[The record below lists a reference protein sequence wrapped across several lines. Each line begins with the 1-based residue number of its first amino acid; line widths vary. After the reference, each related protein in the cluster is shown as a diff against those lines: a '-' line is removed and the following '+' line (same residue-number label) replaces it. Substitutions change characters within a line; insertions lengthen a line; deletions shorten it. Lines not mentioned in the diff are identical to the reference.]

1 MSINERTARLLTS
14 VSVFDALRY
23 PQYRRFWFGN
33 LASVSGQQ
41 AMWVVQGWLIY
52 ELSESP
58 LYLGYVGLA
67 GAAPAI
73 ALNLFGGVLADR
85 LDQRRLIVWLQ
96 FASGALVL
104 ALATLTILDLVQIWH
119 ILAIAFLIG
128 ALQAFS
134 SPARQSIFPHLLD
147 RRDLMKAISL
157 NSMVWQGTRIVAP
170 AGGGLLIALIG
181 SGATLFACGLSFVAF
196 GLMVR
201 TLRVPSIP
209 RAQGGTF
216 MGDMAQGLTF
226 VRDNSLFSFLIGMTF
241 FNSFFGLAALQ
252 LMPVFAVDILDVGA
266 SGLGLLYSVSGVGA
280 LLGIFVV
287 GSLGSIQRKG
297 LLLIGGA
304 TLYGGFLVLFAV
316 STWFPLSLSA
326 LFLLGLFSSIYMI
339 SVQTT
344 LQVMVPDVLR
354 GRVMGIY
361 GMSWNMG
368 PLGAIQAGAI
378 ASLLGAPASASI
390 SGILVAAFAL
400 IVASSNAK
408 VRRLEPQPA

>member
-1 MSINERTARLLTS
+1 
-14 VSVFDALRY
+14 
-23 PQYRRFWFGN
+23 
-33 LASVSGQQ
+33 
-41 AMWVVQGWLIY
+41 
-52 ELSESP
+52 
-58 LYLGYVGLA
+58 
-67 GAAPAI
+67 
-73 ALNLFGGVLADR
+73 
-85 LDQRRLIVWLQ
+85 
-96 FASGALVL
+96 
-104 ALATLTILDLVQIWH
+104 
-119 ILAIAFLIG
+119 
-128 ALQAFS
+128 
-134 SPARQSIFPHLLD
+134 
-147 RRDLMKAISL
+147 MKAISL

-170 AGGGLLIALIG
+170 AGGGLLIALVG
-181 SGATLFACGLSFVAF
+181 SGATLFVCGLSFVVF

-201 TLRVPSIP
+201 TLRMPSIP

-226 VRDNSLFSFLIGMTF
+226 VRDNSLFSFLIGMAF

-304 TLYGGFLVLFAV
+304 TLYGGFLTLFAV

-378 ASLLGAPASASI
+378 AGLLGAPASASI

-408 VRRLEPQPA
+408 VRRLEPQPAWRRKAHAQG

>member
-1 MSINERTARLLTS
+1 MSMSDQTARLRAS
-14 VSVFDALRY
+14 VSVFEALRY
-23 PQYRRFWFGN
+23 PQYRRFWIGN

-52 ELSESP
+52 ELTESP
-58 LYLGYVGLA
+58 IYLGYAGLA

-73 ALNLFGGVLADR
+73 VLNLFGGVLADR

-104 ALATLTILDLVQIWH
+104 ALATLTILDLAQIWH
-119 ILAIAFLIG
+119 ILAVAFLIG

-170 AGGGLLIALIG
+170 AGGGLLIALVG
-181 SGATLFACGLSFVAF
+181 SGATLFVCGLSFVVF

-201 TLRVPSIP
+201 TLRMPSIP

-226 VRDNSLFSFLIGMTF
+226 VRDNSLFSFLIGMAF

-304 TLYGGFLVLFAV
+304 TLYGGFLTLFAV

-378 ASLLGAPASASI
+378 AGLLGAPASASI